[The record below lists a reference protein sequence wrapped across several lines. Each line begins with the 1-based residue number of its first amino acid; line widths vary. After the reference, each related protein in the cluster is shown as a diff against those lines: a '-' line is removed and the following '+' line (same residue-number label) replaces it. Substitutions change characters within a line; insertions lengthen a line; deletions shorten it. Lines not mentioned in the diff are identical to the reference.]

1 MMTEGTYVVICATL
15 GLALLV
21 YFRLKPSSPM
31 PIPVPEKQSEPK
43 RKRRQVKDV
52 EPGEKIQIEWY
63 KIEGGIGYGKCIS
76 NDPETGKILLEFTWS
91 NYQQMKWPEKTK
103 VIFDYKDAEL
113 ANFSLLNPEVIMP
126 PPPKKPKQ
134 QQQPIIGDTGTTGG
148 DIAEESKSIL
158 KSVYCNY
165 GGHLIVHDVHGE
177 KIQELSGEMTLEK
190 CKEIESRSQDG
201 ITEIEG
207 NVDVYNR
214 IYEKLKK

>member
-1 MMTEGTYVVICATL
+1 MMTESTYVVICATL
-15 GLALLV
+15 ALALLV
-21 YFRLKPSSPM
+21 YFRLKPTTSSPM
-31 PIPVPEKQSEPK
+31 SMPEKPSEPK
-43 RKRRQVKDV
+43 KKRRQVKDV

-63 KIEGGIGYGKCIS
+63 KIEGGIGYCKCIS

-103 VIFDYKDAEL
+103 VIFDYKDKEL

-126 PPPKKPKQ
+126 PPPKPKQ
-134 QQQPIIGDTGTTGG
+134 TTQTSGGNFDGTQDSRQDEFTTT
-148 DIAEESKSIL
+148 ENKSIL

-190 CKEIESRSQDG
+190 CEEIESRSKWD
-201 ITEIEG
+201 
-207 NVDVYNR
+207 N
-214 IYEKLKK
+214 